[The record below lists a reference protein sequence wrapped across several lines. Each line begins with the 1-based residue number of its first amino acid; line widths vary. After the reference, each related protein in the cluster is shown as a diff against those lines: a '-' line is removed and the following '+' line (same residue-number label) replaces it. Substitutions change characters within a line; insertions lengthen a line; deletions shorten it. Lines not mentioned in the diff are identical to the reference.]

1 MDMGFAR
8 SQCKAALKKHRNNVE
23 VALDQLLENG
33 DQFIGVGDSESDG
46 EESLFQ
52 QQIARTIEEDRRR
65 DEEAKQNAN

>member
-33 DQFIGVGDSESDG
+33 DQFIGVNDSESDG
-46 EESLFQ
+46 EESLF
-52 QQIARTIEEDRRR
+52 
-65 DEEAKQNAN
+65 